1 MVFMPATTSPFFE
14 TTGVIQRTLSDI
26 CRQLVICACW
36 VTWWSVWSM
45 FSASTIVG
53 YGQHTDQLICH
64 TQHMGANESR
74 LNSDDLGMCPTFLTH
89 CRSKTRIPCYSC
101 CTEKSR
107 PICGL
112 VSFDLTA
119 NGLQW
124 AFLWLL
130 RRDKRTAT
138 RRFGCQYLEWEY
150 F

>member
-1 MVFMPATTSPFFE
+1 
-14 TTGVIQRTLSDI
+14 
-26 CRQLVICACW
+26 
-36 VTWWSVWSM
+36 M

-107 PICGL
+107 PICRL
-112 VSFDLTA
+112 VSLTLQLTDYSEPFFDFCVGI
-119 NGLQW
+119 NGQPLADLGVNILNKNISNAQPTKASW
-124 AFLWLL
+124 SMVEESEG
-130 RRDKRTAT
+130 RTIIINT
-138 RRFGCQYLEWEY
+138 WNSKHQEY
-150 F
+150 RGKIVRTYAQT